1 MNLQILWFCLIVF
14 FWSGYFVLEGFD
26 FGVGM
31 LLPFLPRGEEERSEM
46 FRSIGPVWDGNEVW
60 LVVAGAATF
69 AAFPSWYGTMFSG
82 FYLALLFVL
91 VLLIL
96 RVVSFEWRDKGDKAR
111 WRRAWMWANAVGS
124 TGIPLV
130 CGVALADLIYGLP
143 IDSGGDYTG
152 NFWDLFSAYSVLA
165 GVAFVLL
172 FAFHGAGYL
181 ALRTSGDLYE
191 RARRAAR
198 ALAVPAIAVGAAFMI
213 WTVVVAVDQNHKDV
227 FPPVL
232 PAVIAI
238 VALLLA
244 GYFAYRGRN
253 GLGFAMTAI
262 ATLAA
267 VATLFTGLYP
277 RVVVSSTSFGNS
289 LTVSGTASV
298 HYTLAVMSVVALV
311 LVPVILLYQSWNY
324 YVFRARITGSELSAP
339 VPAQSA
345 THPGPG

>member
-1 MNLQILWFCLIVF
+1 MNLQILWFCLITF

-31 LLPFLPRGEEERSEM
+31 LLPFLPRDEEERTEM

-82 FYLALLFVL
+82 FYLALLLVL

-111 WRRAWMWANAVGS
+111 WRRVWMWANAVGS
-124 TGIPLV
+124 AGIPLV
-130 CGVALADLIYGLP
+130 WGVALADLIYGLP

-198 ALAVPAIAVGAAFMI
+198 ALGVPAIAVGAAFMI

-227 FPPVL
+227 LPPVL

-244 GYFAYRGRN
+244 GNFAYRGRN
-253 GLGFAMTAI
+253 DLGFAMTAI

-277 RVVVSSTSFGNS
+277 RVMVSSTSFGNS

>member
-1 MNLQILWFCLIVF
+1 MNLQILWFCLIAF

-31 LLPFLPRGEEERSEM
+31 LLPFLPRDEEERSEM

-111 WRRAWMWANAVGS
+111 WRRVWMWANAVGS
-124 TGIPLV
+124 AGIPLV
-130 CGVALADLIYGLP
+130 WGVALADLIYGLP
-143 IDSGGDYTG
+143 INSGGDYTG

-172 FAFHGAGYL
+172 FAFNGAGYL

-213 WTVVVAVDQNHKDV
+213 WTVVVAVDQNHKDI

-277 RVVVSSTSFGNS
+277 RVMVSSTSFGNS
-289 LTVSGTASV
+289 LTVPGTASV

-324 YVFRARITGSELSAP
+324 YVFRTRITGSELPAP

-345 THPGPG
+345 TGPGPR